1 MGISIISGVLSSL
14 ESSGSRTSQQ
24 NGPMRNVNKWES
36 HTPGT
41 STPALHT
48 PKAESPSGT
57 HSLLRSIEDPA
68 IPTRFLACVNRDATA
83 KKLENVFSSLG
94 PLGQC
99 VEIYQRSNVEAAKQA
114 DVILLW
120 EDNHLWARSC
130 KPQLAHVILNEE
142 GMKEVLENKLVISIL
157 AGVTISQMEAWVS
170 PSTRLVRAMPNTPCK
185 VQYPP
190 CGSTIK
196 HIREGMTVITPLT
209 SSDAVDSDL
218 EQKIILNIF
227 SSIGRCRFLEE
238 KHFDACTAL
247 SGSGPAF
254 ACVFLEAIADGG
266 VMMGLPRAEALELA
280 AQTLQGAARMVL
292 QDGTHP
298 AQIKDAVTTP
308 GGCTIAGL
316 LALEDGRVRSTIAR
330 AIQVATERASV
341 LGQPT
346 KKA

>member
-1 MGISIISGVLSSL
+1 M
-14 ESSGSRTSQQ
+14 SQQ
-24 NGPMRNVNKWES
+24 NGSVDQLNKWES

-48 PKAESPSGT
+48 PTAGSPTSS
-57 HSLLRSIEDPA
+57 HSPLHSVADPA
-68 IPTRFLACVNRDATA
+68 IPTRFLACVNREATA
-83 KKLENVFSSLG
+83 KKLKNTFSALG
-94 PLGQC
+94 PLGQY
-99 VEIYQRSNVEAAKQA
+99 VEIYQRSNIEAAKQA
-114 DVILLW
+114 EVILLC
-120 EDNHLWARSC
+120 C
-130 KPQLAHVILNEE
+130 KPQVAHVILNEE
-142 GMKEVLENKLVISIL
+142 GMKEALENKLVISIL
-157 AGVTISQMEAWVS
+157 AGVTISQMEGWVA
-170 PSTRLVRAMPNTPCK
+170 PNTRLVRAMPNTPCK
-185 VQYPP
+185 
-190 CGSTIK
+190 
-196 HIREGMTVITPLT
+196 IREGMTVVTPLT
-209 SSDAVDSDL
+209 SSDAVNPDL
-218 EQKIILNIF
+218 EEKIILNIF

-330 AIQVATERASV
+330 AIQIATERASV
-341 LGQPT
+341 LGQPV